1 MILRSASSRMIR
13 VSAEPVAVKRF
24 EQKVRTSPWRPALPA
39 LFFILLASAFI
50 AYAGIQTDEAL
61 FGGPLCRS
69 WQFYSI
75 RISDYDL
82 PLMNMPYI
90 GTLKTLLY
98 APILLHARRPTAAL
112 IRWPVIVIGAITLVF
127 LWGFVLSVHG
137 RRAAWVASILLA
149 TDTSFLLTTTFDW
162 GPVALQHLLLV
173 AALFFAVRWFQSN
186 SPAALAA
193 AGFCCGLAF
202 WDKAEFIWIFIGLFA
217 GLFLFAKSIVRRL
230 TWRRV
235 ALFSGALLLGALPLI
250 VYNFAGDPQFG
261 TLHSNPQFGSDLK
274 PADFERKLTALRS
287 TLQGS
292 ALFGYLVNEDW
303 SPQPKSARTK
313 LQRASFAVRRIT
325 GEHRRNALL
334 PAFYAALVLLPLLWQ
349 TRARKV
355 MCFSL
360 VAMAVAWLVMAVT
373 GGGGAAHHAVLLWP
387 LPHIF
392 MGVAFAEA
400 SKRVRFGK
408 PALIAAVAFLV
419 AANLL
424 VTNQYLYQFIRD
436 GPTTVWS
443 NGIYAVANRLKQS
456 AASQVVLPDWGM
468 ADSLCLLTHDR
479 PPARLVDDTFLSDAK
494 PPEQRQDDLRI
505 LSDPRAI
512 WLEHAP
518 GHEASPGINARIL
531 SAAHRAGFDPA
542 ITETYSDNNGRPMF
556 QTVRFTPHN
565 R

>member
-1 MILRSASSRMIR
+1 MIR

-24 EQKVRTSPWRPALPA
+24 EQKVHTSPWHAAFPAL
-39 LFFILLASAFI
+39 LFILLASAFI
-50 AYAGIQTDEAL
+50 VYAGIQTDEAL

-75 RISDYDL
+75 RIGRYDL
-82 PLMNMPYI
+82 PVMNMPYI

-98 APILLHARRPTAAL
+98 APILLHARRPAAAL
-112 IRWPVIVIGAITLVF
+112 IRWPVIVIGAITLLF
-127 LWGFVLSVHG
+127 LWGFLLSVHG

-173 AALFFAVRWFQSN
+173 AALFFAVRWFHSN
-186 SPAALAA
+186 SSASLAA

-202 WDKAEFIWIFIGLFA
+202 WDKAEFIWIFTGVAA
-217 GLFLFAKSIVRRL
+217 GLFLFATSIVRRL
-230 TWRRV
+230 TWPRV

-250 VYNFAGDPQFG
+250 IYNFAGDPKFG
-261 TLHSNPQFGSDLK
+261 TLHANPQIGSDLK
-274 PADFERKLTALRS
+274 PADFVKKLGALHS
-287 TLQGS
+287 TLDGS

-303 SPQPKSARTK
+303 SPQPKPARTR

-334 PAFYAALVLLPLLWQ
+334 PAFYAALLLLPLLWR
-349 TRARKV
+349 TRARKA

-360 VAMAVAWLVMAVT
+360 VAMAVAWLFMAAT

-400 SKRVRFGK
+400 SLRVRFGK
-408 PALIAAVAFLV
+408 PALIAAVAFLA

-424 VTNQYLYQFIRD
+424 VTNQYLYQFIRN

-456 AASQVVLPDWGM
+456 TASQVVLPDWGM

-494 PPEQRQDDLRI
+494 PPVERQDDLRV
-505 LSDPRAI
+505 LSDPQAV
-512 WLEHAP
+512 WLEHVP
-518 GHEASPGINARIL
+518 GDEASPGIDGKIL
-531 SAAHRAGFDPA
+531 SAAHLAGFDPVM
-542 ITETYSDNNGRPMF
+542 IETYSDNNGRPIF
-556 QTVRFTPHN
+556 QTLRFIPHN